1 MSLCLLAAC
10 SEADD
15 IRDRIDRQNER
26 LAALEN
32 LVEQVNGNVLAISA
46 LFDESILIADFR
58 EKTDSD
64 GTVIGYVLEL
74 SDGQQIEV
82 TFGDELD
89 PLVPVI
95 GVDEEGR
102 FIYSMDGGETFQPVE
117 GAGKATSTDGITP
130 KIELDA
136 DGYWTV
142 SVDGGQTWTRTAFP
156 STPFRPTARPG
167 TPFLRTYATT

>member
-58 EKTDSD
+58 EKTDSG

-74 SDGQQIEV
+74 SDGQKIEV
-82 TFGDELD
+82 TFGDKLD

-102 FIYSMDGGETFQPVE
+102 FICSMDGCEMKNPGFPHGRDYAEDRTRCGRILDGFRRRR
-117 GAGKATSTDGITP
+117 TD
-130 KIELDA
+130 LDA
-136 DGYWTV
+136 NAG
-142 SVDGGQTWTRTAFP
+142 
-156 STPFRPTARPG
+156 
-167 TPFLRTYATT
+167 

>member
-58 EKTDSD
+58 EKTDSG

-74 SDGQQIEV
+74 SDGQKIEV
-82 TFGDELD
+82 TFGDKLD

-102 FIYSMDGGETFQPVE
+102 FICSMDGGEYVPTGGGRRKGDLHGRDYAEDRTRCGRILDGFRRRR
-117 GAGKATSTDGITP
+117 TD
-130 KIELDA
+130 LDA
-136 DGYWTV
+136 NAG
-142 SVDGGQTWTRTAFP
+142 
-156 STPFRPTARPG
+156 
-167 TPFLRTYATT
+167 

>member
-15 IRDRIDRQNER
+15 IRDRIDWQNER

-95 GVDEEGR
+95 GAWMRKGVSSIR
-102 FIYSMDGGETFQPVE
+102 WT
-117 GAGKATSTDGITP
+117 GARRSNRWRARKGD
-130 KIELDA
+130 LH
-136 DGYWTV
+136 
-142 SVDGGQTWTRTAFP
+142 RTG
-156 STPFRPTARPG
+156 SRRK
-167 TPFLRTYATT
+167 

>member
-58 EKTDSD
+58 EKTDSG
-64 GTVIGYVLEL
+64 GTVIGYVLNSIPSCRL
-74 SDGQQIEV
+74 S
-82 TFGDELD
+82 
-89 PLVPVI
+89 
-95 GVDEEGR
+95 
-102 FIYSMDGGETFQPVE
+102 
-117 GAGKATSTDGITP
+117 A
-130 KIELDA
+130 
-136 DGYWTV
+136 
-142 SVDGGQTWTRTAFP
+142 WTRRGVSSVRWTGARRSNRWRAP
-156 STPFRPTARPG
+156 ERRPPRTG
-167 TPFLRTYATT
+167 LRRR